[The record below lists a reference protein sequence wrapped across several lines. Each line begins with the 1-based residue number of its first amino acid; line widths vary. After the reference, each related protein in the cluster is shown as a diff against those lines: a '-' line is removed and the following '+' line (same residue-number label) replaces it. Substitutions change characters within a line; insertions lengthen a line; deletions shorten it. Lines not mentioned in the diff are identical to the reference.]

1 MEASETIATNTIMDI
16 TRLKTLSEQDR
27 KAVLESEA
35 IDIEEGVY
43 DRPLTE
49 EEINY
54 YKDELATQC
63 ITQKKLLAELATVK
77 EEFKEKLRPV
87 KTQIDHAMNAIK
99 NRSIPQEGRLYKLA
113 DYDEKMIY
121 TVDGDGNVISSRR
134 MRPEERQYRIQAV
147 AGS

>member
-1 MEASETIATNTIMDI
+1 MDI

-63 ITQKKLLAELATVK
+63 IAQKKILAELATVK

-87 KTQIDHAMNAIK
+87 KMQIDHAMNAIK
-99 NRSIPQEGRLYKLA
+99 NRAVSQEGRLYKLA

-121 TVDGDGNVISSRR
+121 TVDEDGNIISSRR